1 MPVVLQFATRPP
13 YFDLQA
19 GVVVP
24 AAGYFLDTFVSGT
37 TTPQATYSDAAGT
50 IANSNPIVLDSTGSA
65 TIYLTTALTYTF
77 RLRRTVALG
86 GGTVFT
92 QNNLSGIP
100 GTSAGS
106 FLPLAGGTLTGPLVL
121 AANASSSLQAVPKQ
135 QLDSGLAAVQAAV
148 IAAVGTPLPTGAT
161 TLWWLSTP
169 PSGWIELNGVA
180 RSRTTFAALFALWGT
195 TFGVGDG
202 TTTFGIPD
210 TRGEFLRGWD
220 NGRGVDSGRTLAS
233 AQLDAMQPITGFF
246 GVDDRNYTNSA
257 GATGSIRQASTAS
270 AVAGGLTNADTSATG
285 TDPFTGFLGLDS
297 ARQTRTAAE
306 TRPRNVAAMWIVK
319 T

>member
-65 TIYLTTALTYTF
+65 SIYLTTAQTYTF

-92 QNNLSGIP
+92 QNDLSGIP
-100 GTSAGS
+100 GTTAGS

-121 AANASSSLQAVPKQ
+121 AANASASLQAVPKQ
-135 QLDSGLAAVQAAV
+135 QLDTSIAGVQAAV
-148 IAAVGTPLPTGAT
+148 LSAIGTPVPTGAAMI
-161 TLWWLSTP
+161 WWLATP
-169 PSGWIELNGVA
+169 PTGFIELNGGPI
-180 RSRTTFAALFALWGT
+180 SRTTYAALFALWGT
-195 TFGVGDG
+195 TYGVGNG

-210 TRGEFLRGWD
+210 MRGEFLRGWD
-220 NGRGVDSGRTLAS
+220 NTRGVDSGRVIGSTQTELVGPHTHPFTVNARNS
-233 AQLDAMQPITGFF
+233 DSTGTGVITGGADTG
-246 GVDDRNYTNSA
+246 GVDGSFSGNTSNPA
-257 GATGSIRQASTAS
+257 G
-270 AVAGGLTNADTSATG
+270 
-285 TDPFTGFLGLDS
+285 
-297 ARQTRTAAE
+297 AE
-306 TRPRNVAAMWIVK
+306 TRPRNLAAMWIVK